1 MGYVI
6 TTAMNGNEA
15 LELMKSREY
24 LPDVILLDVQLPDKT
39 GFEVGVDL
47 VANTLPFLLTITIA
61 GLRAFERT
69 LSRRTP
75 DYYDQC

>member
-1 MGYVI
+1 
-6 TTAMNGNEA
+6 MNGSEA

-24 LPDVILLDVQLPDKT
+24 LPDVILLDVQMPDKT

-47 VANTLPFLLTITIA
+47 AANTLPFLLTITVA

-69 LSRRTP
+69 LS
-75 DYYDQC
+75 